1 MTYLFS
7 RVGYKQPTVVYDFY
21 AEVEPP
27 VWSTPEE
34 DKVLISELP
43 KIVSSNQTTQIIA
56 RMQDMCPEEAFKLL
70 V

>member
-21 AEVEPP
+21 AEEIPLAWP
-27 VWSTPEE
+27 TPEE
-34 DKVLISELP
+34 EETLISELP
-43 KIVSSNQTTQIIA
+43 KTVSLNNSIQIIA
-56 RMQDMCPEEAFKLL
+56 RVQDMRPEEALKLL